1 MKPGM
6 NIYVVLY
13 LSKQNDAPHSL
24 KQLKMNTE
32 QLTVSPSPH
41 SPPPHTHTHSE
52 AVHLSE
58 LQKKK
63 DEFAPF
69 EPHAPALPMKT
80 ASQ

>member
-1 MKPGM
+1 M
-6 NIYVVLY
+6 NIYAVLY

-24 KQLKMNTE
+24 KQLKTNTE

-41 SPPPHTHTHSE
+41 IPTRSE